1 MGFLDKIKFW
11 KKDDDFDTEFDNKL
25 DQHIEKSDDLF
36 KGDDLGLDQKPPGL
50 GEKSPFDQP
59 STEAMPTETQPDLLA
74 GTPPEQPAA
83 FQAQQQMQAPS
94 DTGKRDLELL
104 SSKLD
109 TIKAILNSMDQ
120 RIANIERSAGTV
132 KKEEKLW

>member
-11 KKDDDFDTEFDNKL
+11 KKEDDFGDFDNKI
-25 DQHIEKSDDLF
+25 DQHMEKSDDLF

-59 STEAMPTETQPDLLA
+59 TETHPDLLA

-94 DTGKRDLELL
+94 GTDTGKRDLELL

>member
-1 MGFLDKIKFW
+1 MGFLDKVMFW
-11 KKDDDFDTEFDNKL
+11 KKENDFDTAFDSKL
-25 DQHIEKSDDLF
+25 DQHIEKSDDIF
-36 KGDDLGLDQKPPGL
+36 KGDDLGLEQSPPGL

-59 STEAMPTETQPDLLA
+59 TTPTET
-74 GTPPEQPAA
+74 TPEQPAA
-83 FQAQQQMQAPS
+83 FQAQQQMQPPA
-94 DTGKRDLELL
+94 TGKRDLELL

-120 RIANIERSAGTV
+120 RIANIERSTGTV

>member
-11 KKDDDFDTEFDNKL
+11 KKEDDFDADFDSKL
-25 DQHIEKSDDLF
+25 DQHIEKSDDPF
-36 KGDDLGLDQKPPGL
+36 KGDDLGLDQNPPGL
-50 GEKSPFDQP
+50 GEQSPFDQP
-59 STEAMPTETQPDLLA
+59 VEKPDLLA
-74 GTPPEQPAA
+74 GTTPEQPAA

-94 DTGKRDLELL
+94 GTEKRDLELL

-120 RIANIERSAGTV
+120 RIANIERSTGTV

>member
-11 KKDDDFDTEFDNKL
+11 KEEDDFGDFDNKI
-25 DQHIEKSDDLF
+25 DQHMEKSDDLF

-59 STEAMPTETQPDLLA
+59 TETQPDLLA

-94 DTGKRDLELL
+94 GTDTGKRDLELL